1 MQNPSII
8 IIDNDLNTRETLKKV
23 LIQEDYRV
31 QAVSSC
37 KDALDR
43 IKSNDRQIVITE
55 LKLPDRSGLQI
66 LTDIKSISASTPV
79 LIISAHGTIKTAVN
93 AMQQGAAD
101 FIPKPFSNESILLS
115 VKKAA
120 NGLKKKFLDCPKYEK
135 TLNLLKNKE
144 LISKNPE
151 MISLKKYAKSIANS
165 NASVLIMGESG
176 TGKELLATY
185 IVRNSGRNK
194 HPYIAMNCAALP
206 DNLAESELFGYEKG
220 AFTGAFQT
228 RIGKFEQADPG
239 TLLLDEISE
248 LSLSLQAKLLRVL
261 QEKVV
266 DRLGGR
272 QLIPV
277 DVRMISTCNVDL
289 KKAVEKGRFRKDLFY
304 RINVIPI
311 TIPPLRK
318 RKEDIVLL
326 SEHFINKHCQY
337 NDKRI
342 DAISPDAIDYLCLH
356 EWPGNVREL
365 ENVIERAVLIAEQK
379 IILPD
384 HIFIEKSSHFDNEE
398 DEYSVGT
405 TVREMEKSLIY
416 KTLQHV
422 NENRTHA
429 AQLLG
434 ISIRTLRN
442 KLREYQNEN
451 MQVDEPMLK

>member
-23 LIQEDYRV
+23 LTQEDYRV
-31 QAVSSC
+31 QAVNSC
-37 KDALDR
+37 KEALDR
-43 IKSNDRQIVITE
+43 IKPNDRQIVITE
-55 LKLPDRSGLQI
+55 LKLPDRSGLQV

-101 FIPKPFSNESILLS
+101 FIPKPFSNQSILLS
-115 VKKAA
+115 VKKAV
-120 NGLKKKFLDCPKYEK
+120 NGLKKSFLDIPKYEK
-135 TLNLLKNKE
+135 TLNLWKNKE
-144 LISKNPE
+144 LISKNSE

-185 IVRNSGRNK
+185 IVRNSGRDK

-228 RIGKFEQADPG
+228 RIGKFEQADHG

-248 LSLSLQAKLLRVL
+248 LNLSLQAKLLRVL

-277 DVRMISTCNVDL
+277 DVRVISTCNVDL
-289 KKAVEKGRFRKDLFY
+289 KKAVEKNRFRKDLFY

-326 SEHFINKHCQY
+326 SEYFIDKHRQY
-337 NDKRI
+337 NNKRI
-342 DAISPDAIDYLCLH
+342 DAISPEAIDYLCLH

-365 ENVIERAVLIAEQK
+365 ENVIERAVLIAEQE
-379 IILPD
+379 IILPE
-384 HIFIEKSSHFDNEE
+384 HIFIEKSSHFDNTE

-405 TVREMEKSLIY
+405 TVREMEKNLIY

-422 NENRTHA
+422 NDNRTHA
-429 AQLLG
+429 AQMLG

>member
-8 IIDNDLNTRETLKKV
+8 IIDNDLNARETLEKV
-23 LIQEDYRV
+23 LKQEEYKV
-31 QAVSSC
+31 QVVSSC
-37 KDALDR
+37 KDALDS
-43 IKSNDRQIVITE
+43 IKSNNRQIVITE
-55 LKLPDRSGLQI
+55 LKLSDRSGLQV
-66 LTDIKSISASTPV
+66 LTDIKSISAATPV
-79 LIISAHGTIKTAVN
+79 LIISAHGTVKSAVK
-93 AMQQGAAD
+93 AMQRGAAD

-115 VKKAA
+115 VKKAV
-120 NGLKKKFLDCPKYEK
+120 NRLRKNVLDNPKHEK
-135 TLNLLKNKE
+135 ALNLWKNKE
-144 LISKNPE
+144 LVSKNSE
-151 MISLKKYAKSIANS
+151 IISLKKYAKSIANS

-176 TGKELLATY
+176 TGKELLAAY
-185 IVRNSGRNK
+185 IVRYSGRDK
-194 HPYIAMNCAALP
+194 HPYISMNCAALP

-220 AFTGAFQT
+220 AFTGAFQK
-228 RIGKFEQADPG
+228 RIGKFEQADRG

-266 DRLGGR
+266 DRLGGSH
-272 QLIPV
+272 QIPV
-277 DVRMISTCNVDL
+277 DVRIISTCNVDL
-289 KKAVEKGRFRKDLFY
+289 KKAVEGGRFRKDLFY

-326 SEHFINKHCQY
+326 SEYFIDKHRQY
-337 NDKRI
+337 NNKKI

-379 IILPD
+379 IILPE
-384 HIFIEKSSHFDNEE
+384 HIFIEKSSYFDNKE
-398 DEYSVGT
+398 DDYSVGT
-405 TVREMEKSLIY
+405 TVKEMEKSLIC
-416 KTLQHV
+416 KTLKHV

-451 MQVDEPMLK
+451 MQVDEPMVK

>member
-1 MQNPSII
+1 MLNPSII

-23 LIQEDYRV
+23 LIQEEYRV
-31 QAVSSC
+31 CAVSSC
-37 KDALDR
+37 KDALDN
-43 IKSNDRQIVITE
+43 IKSNNHQIVITE
-55 LKLPDRSGLQI
+55 LKLPDSSGLQV
-66 LTDIKSISASTPV
+66 LTDIKSISPSIPV
-79 LIISAHGTIKTAVN
+79 LIISAYGTIKTAVN
-93 AMQQGAAD
+93 ALQQGAAD
-101 FIPKPFSNESILLS
+101 FISKPFSNQTILLS
-115 VKKAA
+115 VKKAVT
-120 NGLKKKFLDCPKYEK
+120 GLRKNSLDNPKHEK
-135 TLNLLKNKE
+135 ALNLWQNKK
-144 LISKNPE
+144 LISKNSE

-165 NASVLIMGESG
+165 SASVLIMGESG
-176 TGKELLATY
+176 TGKELLAAY
-185 IVRNSGRNK
+185 IVRNSGRDK

-220 AFTGAFQT
+220 AFTGAFQK
-228 RIGKFEQADPG
+228 RIGKFEQADRG

-248 LSLSLQAKLLRVL
+248 LSLPLQAKLLRVL

-277 DVRMISTCNVDL
+277 DTRIISTCNIDL
-289 KKAVEKGRFRKDLFY
+289 RKAVKEERFRKDLFY

-318 RKEDIVLL
+318 RKEDIALL
-326 SEHFINKHCQY
+326 CEHFINKHCQC
-337 NDKRI
+337 NNKKI
-342 DAISPDAIDYLCLH
+342 EGISQDAIDYLCLH

-365 ENVIERAVLIAEQK
+365 ENVIERAVLIAEHK
-379 IILPD
+379 IILPE
-384 HIFIEKSSHFDNEE
+384 HIFIEKSSHFDNTEE
-398 DEYSVGT
+398 KYSVGT
-405 TVREMEKSLIY
+405 TVKEMEKSLIY

-429 AQLLG
+429 AQMLG